1 MPAGGWASMGQ
12 AFREREVADL
22 AHHDAELG
30 DVRIHHVTAGSGP
43 PLVLLHGWPQTWYAW
58 RHVIK
63 DLADHYF
70 VVAPDL
76 RGLGD
81 SSRPLT
87 GYDKRTVADDV
98 WRLISGKLGLQSFY
112 LVGHDWGG
120 PVAYALAVAHPE
132 AVRRLAILDV
142 TIPGDGSAN
151 FSQSGKRWHHGF
163 HQTRDLP
170 EALIAGREDVYLEW
184 FFRNFGATQAAVSPD
199 DIAEYLRTYR
209 MPGALRAGFEYYRAL
224 DRDTLDNHEN
234 PKLDMPVLA
243 LGGACSWGRGLEV
256 VESLRRVA
264 RDVRGG
270 VVRGTGH
277 WIPEEQPEQLVK
289 AFKAF
294 FKEDQQLI
302 VKTGR
307 VTC

>member
-1 MPAGGWASMGQ
+1 MA
-12 AFREREVADL
+12 REREVTHVS
-22 AHHDAELG
+22 HHEAELG
-30 DVRIHHVTAGSGP
+30 DVRIHYVTAGSGP
-43 PLVLLHGWPQTWYAW
+43 PLVLLHGWPQTWYTW
-58 RHVIK
+58 RHVIGE
-63 DLADHYF
+63 LADQYF
-70 VVAPDL
+70 IVAPDL

-81 SSRPLT
+81 SSRPVS
-87 GYDKRTVADDV
+87 GYDKRTIADDV
-98 WRLISGKLGLQSFY
+98 WRVISCDLELQSFY

-132 AVRRLAILDV
+132 AVSRLAILDV
-142 TIPGDGSAN
+142 TIPGDGTAN

-163 HQTRDLP
+163 HATRDLP
-170 EALIAGREDVYLEW
+170 ETLIAGREDVYLEW
-184 FFRNFGATQAAVSPD
+184 FFRNFGATPTAVSPD

-224 DRDTLDNHEN
+224 ERDTIDNRSN
-234 PKLDMPVLA
+234 PRLEMPVLA

-270 VVRGTGH
+270 VVEGAGH
-277 WIPEEQPEQLVK
+277 WIPEEQPAQLAKAFQTFFKENRQEQLVT
-289 AFKAF
+289 
-294 FKEDQQLI
+294 
-302 VKTGR
+302 TGR